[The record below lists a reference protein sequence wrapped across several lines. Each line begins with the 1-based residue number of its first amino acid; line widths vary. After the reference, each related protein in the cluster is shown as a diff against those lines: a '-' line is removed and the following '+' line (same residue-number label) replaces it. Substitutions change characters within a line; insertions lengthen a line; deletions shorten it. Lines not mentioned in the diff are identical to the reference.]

1 MHCARSCIRS
11 PYLLS
16 TAPITLSTRLPA
28 ICPCPGPCSYPPQ
41 AYCSCLATGDSRGR
55 RFQISK
61 SPTSRFCTIR
71 YYLDMFTVSQRASVR
86 WAVCGGVQWWRRR
99 ISKGEYG
106 QNCPRGLICQ
116 SFIILCCVNIRI
128 SRGFSCGEVGNIL
141 YYSTI
146 RAKHH
151 FGQIPKISNDTSK
164 KSLTSLKNVDRFTI
178 VPIFHIWCLYP
189 FCFVSCG
196 LWYGHETSRSAAA
209 FGKSQQNVCDVI
221 LTVTQIR
228 HN

>member
-1 MHCARSCIRS
+1 M
-11 PYLLS
+11 YLRVDLTELLRLLAKCLECFLCQSRNVTGIVSWTLACLKVANALS
-16 TAPITLSTRLPA
+16 TKLHPLVLSTIYCPHNIIYSTTLYL
-28 ICPCPGPCSYPPQ
+28 PCPGPCTYPPRAQ
-41 AYCSCLATGDSRGR
+41 CSRLATGDSRGR
-55 RFQISK
+55 SFQISK

-146 RAKHH
+146 RA
-151 FGQIPKISNDTSK
+151 
-164 KSLTSLKNVDRFTI
+164 
-178 VPIFHIWCLYP
+178 
-189 FCFVSCG
+189 
-196 LWYGHETSRSAAA
+196 
-209 FGKSQQNVCDVI
+209 
-221 LTVTQIR
+221 
-228 HN
+228 